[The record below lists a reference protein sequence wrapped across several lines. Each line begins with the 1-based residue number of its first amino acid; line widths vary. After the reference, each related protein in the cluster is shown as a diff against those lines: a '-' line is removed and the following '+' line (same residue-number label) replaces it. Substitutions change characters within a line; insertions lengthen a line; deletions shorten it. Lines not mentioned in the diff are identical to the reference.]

1 MLILQQIKELLMFTC
16 FYAGII
22 LSEINVSTGKFET
35 NADLRK
41 VAQKMETILTKMWTF
56 LIKTMGQLLLN
67 LVRGYSC
74 SFLMSE
80 LL

>member
-35 NADLRK
+35 NTDLRK

-56 LIKTMGQLLLN
+56 FDKNNGSFIIELGSRIFLLFSH
-67 LVRGYSC
+67 V
-74 SFLMSE
+74 
-80 LL
+80 

>member
-1 MLILQQIKELLMFTC
+1 MFTC

-41 VAQKMETILTKMWTF
+41 VAQKNGNNFDKNVDIF
-56 LIKTMGQLLLN
+56 
-67 LVRGYSC
+67 
-74 SFLMSE
+74 
-80 LL
+80 